1 MTPTGV
7 IINADDFG
15 LTPGVNRGILGAFR
29 DGVLTSTTMLVNLRF
44 FDEAVNI
51 ARDNP
56 DLPVGIHL
64 SLLWGRPVTDPARVP
79 SLVERDGSFP
89 RSLGILARRY
99 FMGRIAEEEVK
110 IELRGQV
117 TRFLDAGLT
126 PTHVDTHKHVHSLP
140 GVMRAVTAVA
150 REFGIERVRLPIE
163 GGAGDSRPSWKITA
177 QRSLVRF
184 LCRDSRAELERAGL
198 RTTDH
203 FVGIDYMDRLDAT
216 VLGGILN
223 SLAAGVTEVMCHPG
237 YVDEHLS
244 EFARVPPDR
253 ERELAGLVDP
263 GVRELV
269 ERKGNRLM
277 HYGEL

>member
-44 FDEAVNI
+44 FDEAVII

-89 RSLGILARRY
+89 RSLGVLARRY
-99 FMGRIAEEEVK
+99 FMGRISEEEVK
-110 IELRGQV
+110 VELRSQV
-117 TRFLDAGLT
+117 QKFLDAGLT

-140 GVMRAVTAVA
+140 GVLRAVTEVA

-163 GGAGDSRPSWKITA
+163 DVAGDSRPSWKIAA
-177 QRSLVRF
+177 QRNL
-184 LCRDSRAELERAGL
+184 
-198 RTTDH
+198 
-203 FVGIDYMDRLDAT
+203 I
-216 VLGGILN
+216 
-223 SLAAGVTEVMCHPG
+223 
-237 YVDEHLS
+237 
-244 EFARVPPDR
+244 FAHT
-253 ERELAGLVDP
+253 A
-263 GVRELV
+263 
-269 ERKGNRLM
+269 
-277 HYGEL
+277 